1 MIKRWGYHKMNEI
14 IIKPIEDKH
23 IDGILTISLLSF
35 PITWSK
41 DSFEKELDNKF
52 ARYVV
57 ALKDNVVV
65 GYGGMWIIVDEAHI
79 TNIAVHPE
87 FRSYG
92 IGSMLVEALLDVA
105 KLENICAMTLEVRRS
120 NHIAQNLYG
129 KYGFVEEGVRKG
141 YYEDNHEDAII
152 MWKRDL

>member
-1 MIKRWGYHKMNEI
+1 MINI
-14 IIKPIEDKH
+14 VIKPIEDDH

-57 ALKDNVVV
+57 AVKDNIVV

-87 FRSYG
+87 FRNYG
-92 IGSMLVEALLDVA
+92 IGSMLVEALIDIA
-105 KLENICAMTLEVRRS
+105 KLENVCAMTLEVRKS
-120 NHIAQNLYG
+120 NSIAKNLYS
-129 KYGFVEEGVRKG
+129 KYGFIEEGIRKG